1 MSPEF
6 LATPIIEEAMTSDSE
21 VPAMPA
27 HEEAQ
32 DPTQT
37 EKSAPKQEFVGHEDY
52 VWAFVF
58 LHDNIHIVSGSWDG
72 TMRKWDCDTGLLVGQ
87 PWTGK
92 GGCIH
97 ALALSPDGKTVAC
110 GRMDGSVQR
119 WDTDSGKMIED
130 VWTGHSREVRS
141 LSWSPNGD
149 HIASGSRDGTILI
162 RKLDSGQ
169 TEMGPIKTGQR
180 WVNVLVYSPSG
191 DKIASGGLNETI
203 CIWDTKTGELVL
215 GPIEELGASVTSLLW
230 SSESKKVYAASDKFV
245 RVFDSNSGIELHRF
259 EHDDLVNSIALS
271 PKHNVLACVG
281 QPGVAQ
287 LWDTES
293 YEPLLRQPFIDRQ
306 TLRCVAFSRDG
317 RYLASS
323 GLDKKLTL
331 WVVKDMVPELTS
343 PPPSCLDVDV
353 TNPQSSSDV
362 FTDGESDTSYGDCFQ
377 TDQPYHPSAP
387 PSGPYR
393 RSRNH
398 NLSPTQRFWN
408 TITVPSRRHLP
419 ANESTALQP
428 RPKHSFFAQYTGP
441 QPVTVAVGGNK
452 SRIYVGRLPVKTSTQ
467 TGQSSS
473 TITQPTAQPLS
484 MSRPQTQTQV
494 QTTKQQPTPEENY
507 GCWSNFCLAFWCIRR
522 ARPVVPT
529 AAQLAAS

>member
-21 VPAMPA
+21 VPATPA
-27 HEEAQ
+27 PEEVQ

-119 WDTDSGKMIED
+119 WNTDSGKMIED

-203 CIWDTKTGELVL
+203 CIWDTKTGELVI

-230 SSESKKVYAASDKFV
+230 SSKSKKVYAASDKFV

-259 EHDDLVNSIALS
+259 EHNDLVNSIALS

-306 TLRCVAFSRDG
+306 TLRCISFSRDG

-331 WVVKDMVPELTS
+331 WVVKDMVPELTVRVCTPILQVNKLYS
-343 PPPSCLDVDV
+343 RKLNPSHQHHLASMSMLQILNQGAMC
-353 TNPQSSSDV
+353 
-362 FTDGESDTSYGDCFQ
+362 
-377 TDQPYHPSAP
+377 
-387 PSGPYR
+387 
-393 RSRNH
+393 
-398 NLSPTQRFWN
+398 SPTTSRILHTVIAFRLTSPIILRHHLQDPIVVPG
-408 TITVPSRRHLP
+408 ITTYPPLSASGILLLSLLDATCQQMSLPRCNHVPS
-419 ANESTALQP
+419 
-428 RPKHSFFAQYTGP
+428 
-441 QPVTVAVGGNK
+441 TVSLHN
-452 SRIYVGRLPVKTSTQ
+452 T
-467 TGQSSS
+467 
-473 TITQPTAQPLS
+473 
-484 MSRPQTQTQV
+484 
-494 QTTKQQPTPEENY
+494 
-507 GCWSNFCLAFWCIRR
+507 LARS
-522 ARPVVPT
+522 P
-529 AAQLAAS
+529 

>member
-1 MSPEF
+1 MSAEF

-27 HEEAQ
+27 TEEAQ

-37 EKSAPKQEFVGHEDY
+37 QKSAPKQE
-52 VWAFVF
+52 
-58 LHDNIHIVSGSWDG
+58 SWLDG

-97 ALALSPDGKTVAC
+97 ALALSPDGKTIAC

-141 LSWSPNGD
+141 LSWSPSGD

-169 TEMGPIKTGQR
+169 TEMDPIKTGQR

-215 GPIEELGASVTSLLW
+215 GPIEEQGASVTSL
-230 SSESKKVYAASDKFV
+230 S
-245 RVFDSNSGIELHRF
+245 
-259 EHDDLVNSIALS
+259 
-271 PKHNVLACVG
+271 KHNVLACVG
-281 QPGVAQ
+281 QPSVAQ

-293 YEPLLRQPFIDRQ
+293 YEPLLH
-306 TLRCVAFSRDG
+306 G

-323 GLDKKLTL
+323 GLDKKFTQ
-331 WVVKDMVPELTS
+331 WVAKDMVPELTETQPQS
-343 PPPSCLDVDV
+343 PTPSCFDVDV
-353 TNPQSSSDV
+353 TNPQSRSDV
-362 FTDGESDTSYGDCFQ
+362 FTDDESDTSYGDCFQ
-377 TDQPYHPSAP
+377 PYHPSAP
-387 PSGPYR
+387 SSGPYR

-419 ANESTALQP
+419 ENESTALQP
-428 RPKHSFFAQYTGP
+428 RPKHSLFAQYTGP
-441 QPVTVAVGGNK
+441 QPVTVAAGGGK
-452 SRIYVGRLPVKTSTQ
+452 KWRPPVKTSTQ

-484 MSRPQTQTQV
+484 MSRP
-494 QTTKQQPTPEENY
+494 
-507 GCWSNFCLAFWCIRR
+507 
-522 ARPVVPT
+522 
-529 AAQLAAS
+529 